1 MRKKILLLNS
11 FSHNSYSVNMSLIDK
26 IQSVHIIG
34 IGGISLS
41 ALALIL
47 LSKGKTV
54 SGSDKV
60 LSQITENLQNKGI
73 KIVDKCDSLLI
84 QNADLIVYTSAISA
98 DDEEFTLA
106 KKLHK
111 KILSRAELLGEI
123 SKDYFTISVAG
134 SHGKTTATSMIGNI
148 FIEAGKDP
156 TIHVGGIMKNIQSN
170 ALVGKGKYFITEACE
185 YKDSFLHISSDIS
198 IILNEDP
205 DHLDYFKNKENYY
218 KSFEKFAKNI
228 KKDGVLIVNND
239 DFFAK
244 KLKTA
249 NTFSYSIKNNA
260 DLQAKNIDQKND
272 LISFELYYLG
282 LNFGVFQIHA
292 LGLHNIYN
300 ALASIAVGIC
310 CGISLE
316 IMKNAL
322 YGFEGVER
330 RLEIISKIKGANII
344 HDYAHHPDEIIA
356 SIKAVKD
363 AYGGKIVCIFQ
374 PHTFSRTRDL
384 YYEFCHCFIEADEV
398 WLLPIYPAREKPVA
412 KITSKFLAK
421 GVSKYNSHVR
431 YFSNFEKCF
440 AFISKIA
447 EDNMTFLIMGAGDI
461 CNLAYKFKK
470 SDK

>member
-1 MRKKILLLNS
+1 
-11 FSHNSYSVNMSLIDK
+11 MSLIDK
-26 IQSVHIIG
+26 IQRVHIIG

-41 ALALIL
+41 ALAIIL
-47 LSKGKTV
+47 LSKGKIV

-73 KIVDKCDSLLI
+73 KIVDKLDPLLI
-84 QNADLIVYTSAISA
+84 QNADLIVYTSAIA
-98 DDEEFTLA
+98 GDDEEFVFA

-111 KILSRAELLGEI
+111 PLISRAEILGEI
-123 SKDYFTISVAG
+123 SKNYFTISVAG

-156 TIHVGGIMKNIQSN
+156 TIHVGGIMKNIHSN
-170 ALVGKGKYFITEACE
+170 VLVGKGKYFITEACE
-185 YKDSFLHISSDIS
+185 YKDSFLHLLSDIS
-198 IILNEDP
+198 VVLNEDP

-218 KSFEKFAKNI
+218 KSFEKFAKNT
-228 KKDGVLIVNND
+228 KKEGVLIVNND

-244 KLKTA
+244 KLKTS
-249 NTFSYSIKNNA
+249 NKFSYSINNNS
-260 DLQAKNIDQKND
+260 DLQAKNIHQNNG
-272 LISFELYYLG
+272 LISFEIYYLG
-282 LNFGVFQIHA
+282 LNFGLVQIHA
-292 LGLHNIYN
+292 LGLHNVYN
-300 ALASIAVGIC
+300 ALAAVAVGIC
-310 CGISLE
+310 SGISLQ
-316 IMKNAL
+316 IIKNAL
-322 YGFEGVER
+322 LNFEGVER

-356 SIKAVKD
+356 SIKAIKNSF
-363 AYGGKIVCIFQ
+363 GGKVVCVFQ

-421 GVSKYNSHVR
+421 GVSKYNNIVR
-431 YFSNFEKCF
+431 YFSNFDKCF
-440 AFISKIA
+440 TFITKTAS
-447 EDNMTFLIMGAGDI
+447 DNMTFLIMGAGDI
-461 CNLAYKFKK
+461 CKLAYKFKK